1 MKRKEVLELIE
12 GGENLRC
19 EFKRKFSSSEKIA
32 REMIAF
38 ANTIGGVILFGVDD
52 NKEIVGVDS
61 EKSEAE
67 LIKDAALNYCE
78 PPVDFNISYIEHN
91 GKEIVIVEIPESDK
105 KPHRIQDYLN
115 EFDINKAKVCIRVND
130 KSVMASKEMVR
141 ILKAKTNNLNLK
153 KYAIGPVEKSLF
165 NYLSEY
171 ERISVKELGTL
182 VNISERRASRTLV
195 KLVRANLL
203 FIHTKDNG
211 EEYFTSI
218 TCYISPLLVYYIP

>member
-38 ANTIGGVILFGVDD
+38 ANTNGGVIRFCVDD

-67 LIKDAALNYCE
+67 LIKDAGLNYCE
-78 PPVDFNISYIEHN
+78 PPLDFTIEYFDLN
-91 GKEIVIVEIPESDK
+91 GKEIVVVQIPESDK

-115 EFDINKAKVCIRVND
+115 EFDINIAKVCIRVND
-130 KSVMASKEMVR
+130 KSVLASKEMVR
-141 ILKAKTNNLNLK
+141 ILRAQTNNLNLK
-153 KYAIGPVEKSLF
+153 KYAIGPIEKFVF
-165 NYLSEY
+165 NYLTEH
-171 ERISVKELGTL
+171 ERISVKELSTDI
-182 VNISERRASRTLV
+182 NISVRRASRTLV

-211 EEYFTSI
+211 DEYFTSV
-218 TCYISPLLVYYIP
+218 T

>member
-38 ANTIGGVILFGVDD
+38 ANTIGGVILLGVDD

-67 LIKDAALNYCE
+67 LIKDAGLNYCE
-78 PPVDFNISYIEHN
+78 PPLNFTIEYFDLN
-91 GKEIVIVEIPESDK
+91 GKEIVAVQIPESDK

-115 EFDINKAKVCIRVND
+115 EFDINIAKVCIRVND
-130 KSVMASKEMVR
+130 KSVLASKEMVR
-141 ILKAKTNNLNLK
+141 ILRAQTNNLNLK
-153 KYAIGPVEKSLF
+153 KYAIGPIEKFVF
-165 NYLSEY
+165 NYLTEH
-171 ERISVKELGTL
+171 ERISVRELSTDI
-182 VNISERRASRTLV
+182 NISVRRASRTLV

-211 EEYFTSI
+211 DEYFTSI
-218 TCYISPLLVYYIP
+218 T